1 MEIILKRDYK
11 NLGSKGEIVVVKPG
25 YARNFLIPRNIAS
38 LADEGVKKVIME
50 NSRQAALKSLKLK
63 EEAQA
68 LVARL
73 EGMSVL
79 IRVKIGEE
87 GKVFGSVTALQISK
101 ALKEQGIAV
110 DHTAISLDVPI
121 KQVGAYKAQ
130 LTLHPEVVYTLNFTV
145 SSL

>member
-11 NLGSKGEIVVVKPG
+11 NLGSKGEVVVVKPG

-38 LADEGVKKVIME
+38 LADEGSKKVIME

-68 LVARL
+68 LVAKL

-110 DHTAISLDVPI
+110 DHTAISLEAPI
-121 KQVGAYKAQ
+121 KQVGDYKAQ